1 MDKSWHKNYE
11 QNYDERDGSRVRLDR
26 GTESWDAT
34 PADDVDA
41 DDDDNGK
48 RWRDSNIFL
57 GTNTDNV
64 HKSIEWK
71 EVSSKEQKEEE
82 MKGEIVL
89 GKTINAFID
98 LAAAAAKEQLLL
110 LCGQQTSLEVRPP
123 LLLLLLLLLL
133 LILLLKLSLAGM
145 RGENNG

>member
-1 MDKSWHKNYE
+1 MQAAE
-11 QNYDERDGSRVRLDR
+11 
-26 GTESWDAT
+26 TT
-34 PADDVDA
+34 PADDVD

-71 EVSSKEQKEEE
+71 EVQESREHRER
-82 MKGEIVL
+82 EIVL

-98 LAAAAAKEQLLL
+98 LAAAAAKEQLR
-110 LCGQQTSLEVRPP
+110 CVGSKR
-123 LLLLLLLLLL
+123 
-133 LILLLKLSLAGM
+133 A
-145 RGENNG
+145 

>member
-26 GTESWDAT
+26 GKESSDAT

-41 DDDDNGK
+41 DDDDDDNGK

-82 MKGEIVL
+82 LKGEIVL

-98 LAAAAAKEQLLL
+98 LAAAAAKEPQLLLL

-123 LLLLLLLLLL
+123 PLPLYHHQSSSYSYS
-133 LILLLKLSLAGM
+133 SLA
-145 RGENNG
+145 